1 MVVGLNP
8 VAVTLTGSRLAK
20 ILGFYVSKK
29 VTKSWDIMKNGIP
42 EKAMLHI
49 INIKRIQFYEDH
61 TLQKF
66 MTKSNTTVKKM
77 WIF

>member
-1 MVVGLNP
+1 
-8 VAVTLTGSRLAK
+8 
-20 ILGFYVSKK
+20 
-29 VTKSWDIMKNGIP
+29 MKNGIP